1 MIRFDHLFL
10 ILLKTQNLQFFSVFR
25 SSKFNPMG
33 LEQKAPEQ
41 KR

>member
-1 MIRFDHLFL
+1 MTDLFDIIYSDHPKSA
-10 ILLKTQNLQFFSVFR
+10 IFSVFR

>member
-1 MIRFDHLFL
+1 MTDLFDINYSDHPKSA
-10 ILLKTQNLQFFSVFR
+10 IFFFFR